1 MLCGDPSV
9 KRERELRSYACSA
22 LVERGYSFEV
32 SKKCGEG
39 FSQVS
44 EGASDMVNKSWD
56 DVLLEERESNSRL
69 RQQQRDQAERERR
82 LVERLTQLKEQQQ
95 ALQQGKTVD
104 VVGRDGKIK
113 ALQVGAGNS
122 RCRHAACYACHE
134 ALDVVP
140 STVPDV
146 PEAVLKQDCPV
157 CAGSTCWLEPA
168 EQGAGIEAAGCQG
181 RPFGR
186 ERQATC
192 GVATASLFQ
201 RAGPPAAWLCCP
213 R

>member
-1 MLCGDPSV
+1 
-9 KRERELRSYACSA
+9 
-22 LVERGYSFEV
+22 
-32 SKKCGEG
+32 
-39 FSQVS
+39 
-44 EGASDMVNKSWD
+44 MVNKSWD

-122 RCRHAACYACHE
+122 RCRDAACYACHG

-140 STVPDV
+140 SAVPDV
-146 PEAVLKQDCPV
+146 PE
-157 CAGSTCWLEPA
+157 
-168 EQGAGIEAAGCQG
+168 GCVETGQPCL
-181 RPFGR
+181 RR
-186 ERQATC
+186 INLLA
-192 GVATASLFQ
+192 
-201 RAGPPAAWLCCP
+201 
-213 R
+213 